1 MNAKKIL
8 EKNLNRR
15 NRIQGS
21 AVCSSKW
28 LFNASISCM
37 WIINMNFWKYL
48 YLSPSIG
55 LPTLVMYNFPK
66 LIGHTIIRIFRKYS
80 NMKLL
85 TLFFYAWQKK
95 GTQFSLKVTIA
106 NNHYLKFLQ
115 PFVQPQITI
124 NFWKSSTLLIL

>member
-1 MNAKKIL
+1 M

-15 NRIQGS
+15 NKIQGS
-21 AVCSSKW
+21 AVV
-28 LFNASISCM
+28 LNDFLMLASAVCELSIWISENICM
-37 WIINMNFWKYL
+37 YL
-48 YLSPSIG
+48 G

-85 TLFFYAWQKK
+85 TIFFYAWQKS
-95 GTQFSLKVTIA
+95 TQFSLKVTIA